1 MDEYDEKPYIPLWT
15 SAEQRALILNN
26 ACLGIIGYYLVR
38 IPLILISYVL
48 AQLEGLRPELHYYG
62 LVIDQI
68 SEDSVIQGAGWS
80 GGSTIGAY
88 FIGPLL
94 FAFAAFY
101 LLQRWEFLWMNGIS
115 LGLIIWTSLH
125 GFSRLLC
132 GAVAGVF
139 IPQYIGQVFVAT
151 GLNLGV
157 RVVLGIFAFVGFLAL
172 ARFFLPPLL
181 FNGREQRV
189 AEDEESRAEFVRYSL
204 FLPWLISSTF
214 IALIH
219 GIRGHFYE
227 VIVQFLLG
235 LVVLHIYHQ
244 FRPQKPEYNVPIPEQ
259 GRPKVDFKLW
269 FATAGVFILIFILFF

>member
-1 MDEYDEKPYIPLWT
+1 MDEYDENPYIPLWN

-26 ACLGIIGYYLVR
+26 ACLGIIAYYLVR

-80 GGSTIGAY
+80 GGSTIGAH

-139 IPQYIGQVFVAT
+139 IPQYVGQVFVAT

-157 RVVLGIFAFVGFLAL
+157 RVVVGIFAFVGFLAM

>member
-1 MDEYDEKPYIPLWT
+1 MDEYDEKPYIPLWN

-139 IPQYIGQVFVAT
+139 IPQYVGQVFVAT

>member
-1 MDEYDEKPYIPLWT
+1 MQGTSLGPWRPASFATAFNGLRRDLKPIDASLSVLLPGTETSPTMDEYDEKPYQPLWT
-15 SAEQRALILNN
+15 SAEQRALIINN

-38 IPLILISYVL
+38 IPLILLSYIL

-80 GGSTIGAY
+80 GGSTIGAH

-94 FAFAAFY
+94 FAFASFY

-139 IPQYIGQVFVAT
+139 IPKFIGQVFVAT

-157 RVVLGIFAFVGFLAL
+157 RVVLGVLAFG
-172 ARFFLPPLL
+172 
-181 FNGREQRV
+181 
-189 AEDEESRAEFVRYSL
+189 
-204 FLPWLISSTF
+204 
-214 IALIH
+214 
-219 GIRGHFYE
+219 
-227 VIVQFLLG
+227 
-235 LVVLHIYHQ
+235 
-244 FRPQKPEYNVPIPEQ
+244 
-259 GRPKVDFKLW
+259 
-269 FATAGVFILIFILFF
+269 

>member
-1 MDEYDEKPYIPLWT
+1 MDEYDEKPYIPLWN

-139 IPQYIGQVFVAT
+139 IPQFVGQVFVAT